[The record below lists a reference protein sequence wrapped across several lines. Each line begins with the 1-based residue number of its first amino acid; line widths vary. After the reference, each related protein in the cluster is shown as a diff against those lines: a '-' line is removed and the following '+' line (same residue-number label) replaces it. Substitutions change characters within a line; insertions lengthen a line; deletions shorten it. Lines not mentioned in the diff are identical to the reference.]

1 MLRDTDIVPSDVLK
15 RTYMLRK
22 RHFCKQ
28 VRHGQQN
35 RGRSKPER
43 KRHFCKQAR
52 HGQQNTKMS

>member
-1 MLRDTDIVPSDVLK
+1 MLRDTDIVPRDVLK

-43 KRHFCKQAR
+43 KRNFAR